1 MRSRRA
7 GEVHA
12 GSDLGGV
19 TAEFAAALPAAAL
32 VLACCLGGVAV
43 AGTQLRLQDAAAL
56 AARAEAR
63 GGDPGAA
70 VASVAGAR
78 YAVRAAGGLVC
89 VDLVAPGLPFGGP
102 LGAIEVRATGCA
114 LADGQ

>member
-1 MRSRRA
+1 MRSPTAADRA
-7 GEVHA
+7 A
-12 GSDLGGV
+12 ASDRGGV
-19 TAEFAAALPAAAL
+19 SAEFAAALPAVAL

-63 GGDPGAA
+63 GDSGAAA
-70 VASVAGAR
+70 VASVRGAS
-78 YAVRAAGGLVC
+78 YSVRSSGELVC
-89 VDLVAPGLPFGGP
+89 ADLVAPGLGVGGP

-114 LADGQ
+114 LADGR